1 MSFVAKQITLFQLA
15 EVVRSLTGP
24 FLRRCVAGFL
34 LSPSAP
40 PVLTKLQPTKIK
52 MHTQRNVSE
61 GLNVYQIL
69 RKVFNSIF
77 LSFTR
82 FGLPAESQCFDAA
95 RHSSLIWVRFILV
108 ECSFIHMTASTAF
121 VADWWAAETWSEGI
135 LLLSFEPF
143 HLRNV
148 ALCVTGRRCL
158 RTVVFK

>member
-52 MHTQRNVSE
+52 MHTQRNGSE

-69 RKVFNSIF
+69 RKVFNSISF
-77 LSFTR
+77 CLSHV
-82 FGLPAESQCFDAA
+82 LDCLLKVSALMQPD
-95 RHSSLIWVRFILV
+95 
-108 ECSFIHMTASTAF
+108 TA
-121 VADWWAAETWSEGI
+121 
-135 LLLSFEPF
+135 P
-143 HLRNV
+143 
-148 ALCVTGRRCL
+148 
-158 RTVVFK
+158 